1 MNAMC
6 LRALETNEP
15 LDRFLEI
22 KALIDALT
30 EELEQLKPEI
40 TAALWEEPE
49 HRTLYQGCEIA
60 LSTRKTYE
68 YSAEIQAHEKALKEA
83 KQIERFNGTALIIR
97 ETSFPVV
104 VPMKREAA

>member
-1 MNAMC
+1 MC
-6 LRALETNEP
+6 LRALDTNEP

-22 KALIDALT
+22 KAQIETLT

-60 LSTRKTYE
+60 LSLRKTFE
-68 YSAEIQAHEKALKEA
+68 YSAAIQAHEKALRDA
-83 KQIERFNGTALIIR
+83 KQIERLNGTAVVVR
-97 ETSFPVV
+97 QSSFPVV
-104 VPMKREAA
+104 KVLPVETAT